1 MRAGKVLQEAN
12 GTMND
17 RPSPW
22 PVLSEYGYRRL
33 FPLRS
38 STSTGKG
45 TGRDVLTYLAGFCK
59 GFRIVDALSTTD
71 MSGKMTSSSR
81 SVSSPVVSYQDSHRR
96 WFVLRCLSSSPY
108 PMSVSELAD
117 RVASHLDSSHE
128 EVEAAL
134 VERDLPALTDCNAV
148 KYDSYT
154 DLVCLFDEHGTFEK
168 YVRRAVNAG
177 AILRLTPPKA
187 SSV

>member
-1 MRAGKVLQEAN
+1 
-12 GTMND
+12 
-17 RPSPW
+17 
-22 PVLSEYGYRRL
+22 
-33 FPLRS
+33 
-38 STSTGKG
+38 
-45 TGRDVLTYLAGFCK
+45 
-59 GFRIVDALSTTD
+59 
-71 MSGKMTSSSR
+71 
-81 SVSSPVVSYQDSHRR
+81 
-96 WFVLRCLSSSPY
+96 
-108 PMSVSELAD
+108 MSVSELVD
-117 RVASHLDSSHE
+117 RVASRLDSSHE

-154 DLVCLFDEHGTFEK
+154 DLVRLFDEHGTFEK